1 MRGSLLL
8 LSFLAARAFAAG
20 PTFTVN
26 SAADDH
32 DAVHGDGKCET
43 SSQNVCTLRAAIE
56 EANTTTEATVQL
68 PAGTITLS
76 NGVLTVAA
84 SMSIVGAGV
93 GSTAV
98 SGNDLTQVFLVSG
111 GGLTVTFRAL
121 TIRDG
126 RHDGFDGAG
135 IGFGGGGSGLVTID
149 ACVITHCFAR
159 YGGAIE
165 SNSPL
170 VLTNTS
176 ITDCHAN
183 DAAGEA
189 HGGALWVVGNTTLTG
204 CTLSG
209 NTAKTF
215 GAAIYTYF
223 GTVNLVNCTVSGNSA
238 GSQGGGI
245 YVDSPSGAGPAAVGL
260 YNTTVADNVGSVQG
274 GGIVNATGTAS
285 NLLLVNSIVTGNGR
299 ASGQILIDDDCSGPV
314 LSSGDNIVVTVDAAH
329 CTVSGVYSTAFPEIG
344 LLSSNG
350 GPTKTRALLD
360 NSPAKDAGPS
370 LGCTM
375 PGGAPLTIDQ
385 RGVHRPIGA
394 KCDLGAYER
403 SPCGDA
409 NGDGSID
416 IADVFFLINFLF
428 AGGPLPPGL
437 ANVNEDSAVDI
448 ADVFYLINALF
459 AGGPAPSCPGT

>member
-1 MRGSLLL
+1 
-8 LSFLAARAFAAG
+8 
-20 PTFTVN
+20 
-26 SAADDH
+26 
-32 DAVHGDGKCET
+32 
-43 SSQNVCTLRAAIE
+43 
-56 EANTTTEATVQL
+56 
-68 PAGTITLS
+68 
-76 NGVLTVAA
+76 
-84 SMSIVGAGV
+84 
-93 GSTAV
+93 
-98 SGNDLTQVFLVSG
+98 
-111 GGLTVTFRAL
+111 
-121 TIRDG
+121 
-126 RHDGFDGAG
+126 
-135 IGFGGGGSGLVTID
+135 
-149 ACVITHCFAR
+149 
-159 YGGAIE
+159 
-165 SNSPL
+165 
-170 VLTNTS
+170 
-176 ITDCHAN
+176 
-183 DAAGEA
+183 
-189 HGGALWVVGNTTLTG
+189 
-204 CTLSG
+204 
-209 NTAKTF
+209 
-215 GAAIYTYF
+215 
-223 GTVNLVNCTVSGNSA
+223 
-238 GSQGGGI
+238 
-245 YVDSPSGAGPAAVGL
+245 
-260 YNTTVADNVGSVQG
+260 
-274 GGIVNATGTAS
+274 VNATGTAS